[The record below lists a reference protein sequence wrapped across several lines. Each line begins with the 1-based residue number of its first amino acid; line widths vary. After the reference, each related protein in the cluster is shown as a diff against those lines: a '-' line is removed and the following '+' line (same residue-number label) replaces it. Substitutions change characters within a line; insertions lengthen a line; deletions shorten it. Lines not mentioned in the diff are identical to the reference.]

1 MLPREFLINFNVVCP
16 NPKRGVINIFIYGPF
31 GLEDFIIVHCSENEP
46 GNEDENKKPHRILKT
61 HCQND
66 KFKENL
72 LYQV

>member
-1 MLPREFLINFNVVCP
+1 MLPREFLKNFNVVSL

-31 GLEDFIIVHCSENEP
+31 GLEDFIIFHGSENLEVKMKT
-46 GNEDENKKPHRILKT
+46 KKPHRTLKPN
-61 HCQND
+61 CQND